1 MIYNLYSRYVSTFKQ
16 YNTIHIRFFL
26 KLKDQIISKVQTFL
40 LKTMILHFVIPVKIS
55 FRMNHLNAFIQ
66 CYYNLRGNFNRQI
79 TKLALNESID
89 TEFRIHP

>member
-1 MIYNLYSRYVSTFKQ
+1 
-16 YNTIHIRFFL
+16 
-26 KLKDQIISKVQTFL
+26 
-40 LKTMILHFVIPVKIS
+40 MILHFVIPVKIC